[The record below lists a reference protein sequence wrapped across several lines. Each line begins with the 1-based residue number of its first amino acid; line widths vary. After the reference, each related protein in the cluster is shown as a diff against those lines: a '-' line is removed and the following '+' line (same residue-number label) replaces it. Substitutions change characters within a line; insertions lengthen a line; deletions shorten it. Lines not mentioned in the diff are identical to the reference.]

1 MGARAGGPAVA
12 TLEQIVGDA
21 VADGALV
28 ATGGGELRR
37 KPMAAVRALAESGRR
52 DLRVATMLGSAD
64 VEALLGAG
72 VVAEVHSAGVA
83 LLGLA
88 PRWRE
93 ARQTGAPR
101 VVEWSEGTFV
111 AALQAAA
118 LGLDSQPWPTGL
130 DTDLP
135 AINPSLV
142 EAADPH
148 TGARVLAVRALV
160 PDVASPPRG
169 RRRRAAETRTSRA
182 TSCSTGCWRG
192 PRGASSSRT
201 SARSTPTRRSRR
213 SRTSGSTTPSR
224 RPAAPR
230 RRRAARLRRRRGR
243 AGGAVIA
250 DLLTGTLAEEL
261 VAQPQLRVFVP
272 TTPATAVAARAARH
286 LGAQRLA
293 LSDGLT
299 AIGGGPPDWA
309 TDVFTL
315 LRRGLLG
322 VAVAP
327 IQLDAAG
334 RTNLS
339 GIGEPGRPKVA
350 LIGPRGLPDNND
362 TPCPLWYLLAAHSGR
377 TLVERVDSRLRPRAD
392 RGDGAAHAAL
402 VRRLLRPRG
411 RPLARA
417 VAHAGRRR
425 PGRGGPGFPIEIP
438 DGIEVRETAAE
449 ATLAAL
455 AAVDPDGARR
465 AEFGE

>member
-12 TLEQIVGDA
+12 TLEHIVGDA

-135 AINPSLV
+135 SINPSLV

-160 PDVASPPRG
+160 PDVALLHVDG
-169 RRRRAAETRTSRA
+169 VDEQGNAHVD
-182 TSCSTGCWRG
+182 G
-192 PRGASSSRT
+192 
-201 SARSTPTRRSRR
+201 
-213 SRTSGSTTPSR
+213 
-224 RPAAPR
+224 
-230 RRRAARLRRRRGR
+230 
-243 AGGAVIA
+243 
-250 DLLTGTLAEEL
+250 DLVLDGLL
-261 VAQPQLRVFVP
+261 
-272 TTPATAVAARAARH
+272 ARAAR
-286 LGAQRLA
+286 RVVV
-293 LSDGLT
+293 T
-299 AIGGGPPDWA
+299 YERE
-309 TDVFTL
+309 V
-315 LRRGLLG
+315 
-322 VAVAP
+322 
-327 IQLDAAG
+327 DAD
-334 RTNLS
+334 
-339 GIGEPGRPKVA
+339 P
-350 LIGPRGLPDNND
+350 
-362 TPCPLWYLLAAHSGR
+362 
-377 TLVERVDSRLRPRAD
+377 
-392 RGDGAAHAAL
+392 
-402 VRRLLRPRG
+402 
-411 RPLARA
+411 
-417 VAHAGRRR
+417 
-425 PGRGGPGFPIEIP
+425 
-438 DGIEVRETAAE
+438 
-449 ATLAAL
+449 AL
-455 AAVDPDGARR
+455 AAISHLWIDDAVSAPGGASPTACPPHYDVDADGLA
-465 AEFGE
+465 AP